1 MTDYIIVD
9 FQPFVIQQK
18 VSVYTNGKCVEETQV
33 EVDRIVNAVNGL
45 RKTYNVKQV
54 VLCGNEDYLT
64 NFQAKMNL
72 EFADNT
78 NCDVKIVRK

>member
-18 VSVYTNGKCVEETQV
+18 VAVYTEGKCVKEVQV
-33 EVDRIVNAVNGL
+33 EVDRIINVVNGL

-54 VLCGNEDYLT
+54 MLCGNEDYLA

-72 EFADNT
+72 EFADNA
-78 NCDVKIVRK
+78 NCDIKIVRK